1 MTMLFLVM
9 EGVIGYYLYQ
19 SRKNVYVKS
28 VEVAMVYLIG
38 ITLLL
43 GVIFCVL
50 EHVGSWK
57 EELSAVIEPCLVY
70 LRLRGVRKVHDAVP
84 NYNRK
89 RENIK
94 TVSEMPSEN
103 VSKVDT
109 EEYDAFYMRMIKKE
123 KVNRK
128 YRK

>member
-1 MTMLFLVM
+1 MTMMFLVM

-19 SRKNVYVKS
+19 SRRNFYAKS
-28 VEVAMVYLIG
+28 VEVAMVYLVG
-38 ITLLL
+38 ITLLV
-43 GVIFCVL
+43 GVVFSVL

-57 EELSAVIEPCLVY
+57 EELSTVIEPCLVY
-70 LRLRGVRKVHDAVP
+70 LRLRGVRKVHDVVP
-84 NYNRK
+84 NHNKK

-94 TVSEMPSEN
+94 TVSEIPSEN